1 MVPPC
6 SQLKFKTPSI
16 RFRLPLGLKKDI
28 EKYIENV
35 RCVDNAVKVVA
46 VYVL

>member
-1 MVPPC
+1 MLSAEIQDAIHPFP
-6 SQLKFKTPSI
+6 FAI
-16 RFRLPLGLKKDI
+16 RVEKKDI

-35 RCVDNAVKVVA
+35 RCVDNAVRVVA